1 MSNNPTRF
9 WNSIKKVT
17 PFARMKL
24 EDAQDPRS
32 FIGRSVLARK
42 TLSDPDEEVII
53 ADIKGCIAAD
63 LIKHFQINETHICSM
78 FSFYTQMLEN
88 RTPTDEEMNE
98 FDLASDVKDIR
109 EQK

>member
-1 MSNNPTRF
+1 MSKTPNRF

-24 EDAQDPRS
+24 EDALDPNQ
-32 FIGRSVLARK
+32 FIGRKVLARK
-42 TLSDPDEEVII
+42 TLSDPDEEMTVE
-53 ADIKGCIAAD
+53 DIKGCVAPH
-63 LIKHFQINETHICSM
+63 LIKHFQINGTHICSM

-88 RTPTDEEMNE
+88 RTPTEEEMNE
-98 FDLASDVKDIR
+98 FNLASDVKDIR